1 METTLWCQSFCN
13 AKAFYL
19 KKDFKVFKVSRHFLS
34 FQHSQD
40 LEENSLILI
49 FLNNYAIHST
59 LLRGLDKTLSHAR
72 VKSVIE
78 LLATRM

>member
-1 METTLWCQSFCN
+1 M
-13 AKAFYL
+13 
-19 KKDFKVFKVSRHFLS
+19 HFLS

-40 LEENSLILI
+40 LEENYLILI